1 MVTVPGFLLR
11 RLYVKES
18 LTNTE
23 DGFEFQL
30 MNRLGSG
37 YSHKVHPLTV
47 DGAEIPIES
56 SEFDLEGASTRFD
69 QVNGQTTLSL
79 AMNKAI
85 VVRATGARL
94 EPGAHKIGMGFDV
107 PGLGTLSFDF
117 TDVVADG

>member
-11 RLYVKES
+11 RLYVKQS

-23 DGFEFQL
+23 DGFQFEL

-47 DGAEIPIES
+47 DGEEIPIES
-56 SEFDLEGASTRFD
+56 AEFDLEGTSTRFD
-69 QVNGQTTLSL
+69 QVSEQNTLSL
-79 AMNKAI
+79 AMNRAI
-85 VVRATGARL
+85 VVRVTGARL

-117 TDVVADG
+117 TDNVSDG